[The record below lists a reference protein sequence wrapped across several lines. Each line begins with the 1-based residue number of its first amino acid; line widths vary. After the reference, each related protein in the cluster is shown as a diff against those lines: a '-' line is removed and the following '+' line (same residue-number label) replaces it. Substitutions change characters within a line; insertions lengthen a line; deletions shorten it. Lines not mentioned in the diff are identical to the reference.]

1 MQQLN
6 IREDAEGNIVIA
18 GVKSEIAQTKEAV
31 FRYLIIGGASRATG
45 STLMNEQSSRSHAI
59 FSLIMHQK
67 DLATGQCRKAK
78 FHLVDL
84 AGSERAKRTGAVA
97 GRFKESVSINQGL
110 LALGNVIS
118 ALGDEKRKNATTTAT
133 TGNGNGGVHV
143 PYRDSKLTRLLQD
156 SLGGNSKTLMIA
168 CVSPAT
174 INFEETLNTLKYAN
188 RAKNI
193 RNRPVVN
200 QQAEIEAKQKSE
212 DEIARMKEEIA
223 NLQTKLQQTSV
234 SRPVSSSSSR
244 STASSSRSSTSS
256 KHQSPP
262 SSSSLEDKVV
272 GLEQQLGAAN
282 RKLRLTAE
290 TVESM
295 RSLSLEAITTLIAME
310 REIKPLGR
318 PVQQQLNEVV
328 KRLNAVIQSANSCDA
343 GLDDNNNKD
352 SGPEQ
357 DAGEGNH
364 DLTSPQSTG
373 KFDNERLKKMTKE
386 LKDAKN
392 DLARDEQIFEMKN
405 AEIQRLQAL
414 LLDAKGKNEKLI
426 EKVQQLERGGQLWTN
441 VGVST
446 GGAESVSI
454 PSASVVVATAESKSQ
469 DDNTDDD
476 DERATTAR
484 TASSTASSTSGGLRG
499 AKATSSRGLFTK
511 RGGTATHF
519 DGEEDNVLIGNGDD
533 EEKCVPG
540 TNSGKARETGK
551 SRSGIPTTA
560 GAKPTT
566 ARSSIRSELSS
577 SSGRSDA
584 VAKLEKT
591 IASLRSK
598 VEELQQQNVRGSLMV
613 VCVLRLRQPTNN
625 SLDLHYLYN
634 AGRASAWSRRVES
647 SLATGSTELRA
658 PDQRG

>member
-31 FRYLIIGGASRATG
+31 FRYLVIGGASRATG

-97 GRFKESVSINQGL
+97 SRFKESVSINQGL

-193 RNRPVVN
+193 RNRPIVN
-200 QQAEIEAKQKSE
+200 QQAEIEAKQKSD

-234 SRPVSSSSSR
+234 SRPASSSSSR

-262 SSSSLEDKVV
+262 SPSLLGGRVA

-282 RKLRLTAE
+282 RKLGLAAE

-328 KRLNAVIQSANSCDA
+328 KRLNAVIQSANSCDI
-343 GLDDNNNKD
+343 GVDDSNNKD
-352 SGPEQ
+352 SGVEH

-364 DLTSPQSTG
+364 DLTSPRPTG
-373 KFDNERLKKMTKE
+373 KFDDERLKKLVKE

-446 GGAESVSI
+446 VGTESVSSTS
-454 PSASVVVATAESKSQ
+454 PSVTVAAAESKSQ
-469 DDNTDDD
+469 DDNNTDDD

-484 TASSTASSTSGGLRG
+484 TAIGTASSTSGGLRG

-511 RGGTATHF
+511 RGGTAAHF

-533 EEKCVPG
+533 EEKSVPG
-540 TNSGKARETGK
+540 TSSGKAREAAK

-566 ARSSIRSELSS
+566 ARSSSRSELSS
-577 SSGRSDA
+577 SNGRSDA

-598 VEELQQQNVRGSLMV
+598 VEELQQQNVREPTGR
-613 VCVLRLRQPTNN
+613 LRLAT
-625 SLDLHYLYN
+625 
-634 AGRASAWSRRVES
+634 
-647 SLATGSTELRA
+647 LAA
-658 PDQRG
+658 H

>member
-31 FRYLIIGGASRATG
+31 FRYLVIGGASRATG

-59 FSLIMHQK
+59 FTLIMHQK

-193 RNRPVVN
+193 RNRPIVN

-234 SRPVSSSSSR
+234 SRPASSSSSR
-244 STASSSRSSTSS
+244 STASSTRSSTSL
-256 KHQSPP
+256 KHQSLP
-262 SSSSLEDKVV
+262 SSLSLEGKVA
-272 GLEQQLGAAN
+272 GIEQQLGAAN
-282 RKLRLTAE
+282 RKLRLTTE

-343 GLDDNNNKD
+343 GLDDNNNNKD
-352 SGPEQ
+352 NRPEQ

-364 DLTSPQSTG
+364 DLTSPQSTCE
-373 KFDNERLKKMTKE
+373 FDDERLKKMTKE

-454 PSASVVVATAESKSQ
+454 PSVSVVVAAAESKSQ

-511 RGGTATHF
+511 RGGTAAHF

-533 EEKCVPG
+533 EEKSAPG
-540 TNSGKARETGK
+540 TSSGKARETGK

-566 ARSSIRSELSS
+566 ARSSSRSELSS

-591 IASLRSK
+591 TASLRSK
-598 VEELQQQNVRGSLMV
+598 VEELQQQNVRGSLMAD
-613 VCVLRLRQPTNN
+613 CVLRLRQPTNN
-625 SLDLHYLYN
+625 SLYLHYLYR
-634 AGRASAWSRRVES
+634 AGRASAWSRGVES
-647 SLATGSTELRA
+647 PLAAGSTELRA
-658 PDQRG
+658 PNQ

>member
-31 FRYLIIGGASRATG
+31 FRYLVIGGASRATG

-59 FSLIMHQK
+59 FSLIMHQR

-118 ALGDEKRKNATTTAT
+118 ALGDEKRRNSTTTAT

-193 RNRPVVN
+193 RNRPIVN

-234 SRPVSSSSSR
+234 SRPVTSSSSSST
-244 STASSSRSSTSS
+244 STASIRSSTSS
-256 KHQSPP
+256 KQQLQLFPSP
-262 SSSSLEDKVV
+262 LEGKVA
-272 GLEQQLGAAN
+272 GLEHQLGTAN
-282 RKLRLTAE
+282 RKLDLAAE
-290 TVESM
+290 TVESI
-295 RSLSLEAITTLIAME
+295 RNLSLEAITTLIAME

-328 KRLNAVIQSANSCDA
+328 KRLNAVIQSANSCNVGVD
-343 GLDDNNNKD
+343 NNKD
-352 SGPEQ
+352 IGPEQ

-364 DLTSPQSTG
+364 DLISPRSAG
-373 KFDNERLKKMTKE
+373 EFDDDKLKKMTKE

-405 AEIQRLQAL
+405 AEIQRLQTL

-441 VGVST
+441 VGVNA
-446 GGAESVSI
+446 GGTESVLM
-454 PSASVVVATAESKSQ
+454 PSTSVIAAAAESKSQ
-469 DDNTDDD
+469 EDNTDDD

-484 TASSTASSTSGGLRG
+484 TAISTASSTSSGLRG

-511 RGGTATHF
+511 RGGTAAHF

-533 EEKCVPG
+533 EDKSVSG
-540 TNSGKARETGK
+540 TSSSKAREATK

-566 ARSSIRSELSS
+566 ARSSSRSELSS
-577 SSGRSDA
+577 SSGRSEA
-584 VAKLEKT
+584 LAKLEKT

-598 VEELQQQNVRGSLMV
+598 VEELQQQNVRDAIVCCL
-613 VCVLRLRQPTNN
+613 CVL
-625 SLDLHYLYN
+625 
-634 AGRASAWSRRVES
+634 
-647 SLATGSTELRA
+647 
-658 PDQRG
+658 